1 MDRFVVLV
9 DAGYLLSQ
17 AVTLVSGKQSKKRG
31 DLRFQDPA
39 GLIAHLVAETRRAL
53 TIPQHRELLR
63 VYWYDG
69 VMTSGLSTEQK
80 AVMHIDD
87 VLFRAGTVNGK
98 GQQKGVDSLI
108 VTDLIEL
115 AANHAIADAM
125 LVTGDSDL
133 AVGIDLAQ
141 RKGVRIAVMGVHDA
155 IQGVMPNQSFEITS
169 RADRKTS
176 LGLTDAQRFFSY
188 QPRPTNPAAPNLAS
202 VSPQAPTS
210 PPSSPAVQ
218 RGAPKPAA
226 ASSGTPSIGAP
237 PPSAPTQPAS
247 TPAASAQSAPAGQKA
262 AGSTQNGGPSQRVHP
277 APNAPAPIPRT
288 AAAITAAVQAFIA
301 ATPLAQQ
308 TPVGNGPIPQQLD
321 TLLLHHVYVSL
332 GSIRLTDAE
341 RVSTRSIF
349 KAELAKRP

>member
-1 MDRFVVLV
+1 MNRFVVLV
-9 DAGYLLSQ
+9 DAGYLLTQ
-17 AVTLVSGKQSKKRG
+17 AVTLVSSKQSKKRG

-39 GLIAHLVAETRRAL
+39 GLIAHLVAAARRSL
-53 TIPQHRELLR
+53 NIPQDRELLR

-69 VMTSGLSTEQK
+69 VMTSGLSAEQK

-141 RKGVRIAVMGVHDA
+141 RKGVRIAVLGVHDVS
-155 IQGVMPNQSFEITS
+155 QGVMPNQSFEITS

-176 LGLTDAQRFFSY
+176 LGLADAQRFFTY
-188 QPRPTNPAAPNLAS
+188 QPRAASTAAAAPGAPPVQPATQRGATPHATAAATAPAAAPQPPSGGAS
-202 VSPQAPTS
+202 PSSA
-210 PPSSPAVQ
+210 PSSPAPSATT
-218 RGAPKPAA
+218 APK
-226 ASSGTPSIGAP
+226 GLGGGVTPPTAVAQTQTATN
-237 PPSAPTQPAS
+237 APT
-247 TPAASAQSAPAGQKA
+247 TAPA
-262 AGSTQNGGPSQRVHP
+262 
-277 APNAPAPIPRT
+277 RT
-288 AAAITAAVQAFIA
+288 PAAITAAVQAFIA

-308 TPVGNGPIPQQLD
+308 TKVGSGPIPQQLD
-321 TLLLHHVYVSL
+321 SLLLHHVYVSL

-341 RVSTRSIF
+341 RVSARNIF
-349 KAELAKRP
+349 RAELAKRP